1 MIFENI
7 QRLKSEGKKIGLT
20 SGCFDVIHPGHV
32 YMLEVAKSLCDYL
45 VVGILTDPTIE
56 RPDTKNKPVQS
67 ILERYMHVQGIAA
80 VDYLIPFECEKDLEN
95 MIKLIEP
102 DIRIVGDEYK
112 GTKHTGW
119 NLCPIFYNKRNNPY
133 SSTEIRERITK
144 TKNK

>member
-32 YMLEVAKSLCDYL
+32 YMLELAKSLCDYL
-45 VVGILTDPTIE
+45 VVGILTDPTTE

-67 ILERYMHVQGIAA
+67 ILERYMHLQGIAA
-80 VDYLIPFECEKDLEN
+80 VDCPIPFESEKDLEN

-119 NLCPIFYNKRNNPY
+119 DLCPIHYNKRDNPY
-133 SSTEIRERITK
+133 SSTEIRKRIASIK
-144 TKNK
+144 K